1 MSSPSSHMNTPQ
13 HPSMKRRGRSRRPGP
28 FNTLSTLR
36 YRWGSPPQGLDAA
49 FVDYLCRG
57 IARECHFR
65 SRPTRRNPQFTGGW
79 MVVCDLLRKVET
91 VLRGQDEIA
100 APAALAAQ
108 MVNEISGEGKGE
120 DVEIRHVE
128 GEGLSDIP
136 EEEEEAKSSLT
147 LSPRRMRT
155 GAALLPSLRRNCSR

>member
-1 MSSPSSHMNTPQ
+1 
-13 HPSMKRRGRSRRPGP
+13 
-28 FNTLSTLR
+28 
-36 YRWGSPPQGLDAA
+36 
-49 FVDYLCRG
+49 
-57 IARECHFR
+57 
-65 SRPTRRNPQFTGGW
+65 